1 MSEEE
6 KKVKERADEINASI
20 EGLKSDLDKKANVED
35 LEAKH
40 TEITEKLETV
50 ASKEDMTKQQEQL
63 DNISTQIKQIS
74 ELQGSTEK
82 SFNEQLDEQL
92 KSDEFKEKAKGKKQ
106 SVGEIA
112 SLELDIPSTR
122 KGTYGIITT
131 DVNSGTIEAQVEP
144 GVEAAPWRLTPIWNA
159 IQKGTI
165 GAGRDSISW
174 WEETTRTDSAEMVA
188 EETAPAAQ
196 SAKTW
201 TKQSMDIM
209 MIADHTKVSRSG
221 MEDFEYMRG
230 EIMDLINNGIPRK
243 RETQLLSGVGTTVYL
258 KGLTQYA
265 KAFACPANLNKVPEA
280 NDADV
285 LMAAILQVNNGYTTD
300 TEKKGYIPNVV
311 LVNPGSVTNMQ
322 LLKRT
327 DGSYLLPPFLSSNGL
342 NISGVRVIPSLDLTA
357 DTFLVGDFSQAKA
370 YIKRNMRISWHYE
383 NEDDVL
389 KDLVLVFASMRIAG
403 IKISASAA
411 YGFVYGT
418 FAASKALIEEVT
430 G

>member
-6 KKVKERADEINASI
+6 KKVKEMADGINTSI
-20 EGLKSDLDKKANVED
+20 EELKSDMDKKANVED

-40 TEITEKLETV
+40 TETQEKLETL

-63 DNISTQIKQIS
+63 DDISTTIKQIS

-82 SFNEQLDEQL
+82 SFDEQLEEQL
-92 KSDEFKEKAKGKKQ
+92 KSDEFMGKAKGQKQ
-106 SVGEIA
+106 SVGEIT
-112 SLELDIPSTR
+112 SLELNIPSTR
-122 KGTYGIITT
+122 KGSYGITTT

-159 IQKGTI
+159 IQKRTI
-165 GAGRDSISW
+165 GAGRDQISW

-196 SAKTW
+196 SVKTW
-201 TKQSMDIM
+201 TKQAMDIM
-209 MIADHTKVSRSG
+209 MIADHSKVSRSA
-221 MEDFEYMRG
+221 MEDFDEMRNQ
-230 EIMDLINNGIPRK
+230 IMDLVQNGIPRK
-243 RETQLLSGVGTTVYL
+243 RETELLSGAGTTVYL
-258 KGLTQYA
+258 KGITQYA
-265 KAFACPANLNKVPEA
+265 QTFAKPANFTKVPEA

-285 LMAAILQVNNGYTTD
+285 LMAAILQVNNGNTSD
-300 TEKKGYIPNVV
+300 TNKKGYMPNIA

-322 LLKRT
+322 LLKKT

-342 NISGVRVIPSLDLTA
+342 NISGIRVVTSLDLTA
-357 DTFLVGDFSQAKA
+357 DEFIVGDFSQAFA

-383 NEDDVL
+383 NESDVL
-389 KDLVLVFASMRIAG
+389 KDLVLIFASMRIAG
-403 IKISASAA
+403 VKISAPAA

-418 FAASKALIEEVT
+418 FAAGKPLIEEVT

>member
-1 MSEEE
+1 M
-6 KKVKERADEINASI
+6 
-20 EGLKSDLDKKANVED
+20 
-35 LEAKH
+35 
-40 TEITEKLETV
+40 
-50 ASKEDMTKQQEQL
+50 
-63 DNISTQIKQIS
+63 S

-112 SLELDIPSTR
+112 SLELEIPGTV
-122 KGTYGIITT
+122 KGTYGITT
-131 DVNSGTIEAQVEP
+131 ADVNSGTIEAQVEP

-165 GAGRDSISW
+165 GAGRDQISW
-174 WEETTRTDSAEMVA
+174 WEETSRTDSAEMVA

-243 RETQLLSGVGTTVYL
+243 RETQLLSGAGTTVYL

-265 KAFACPANLNKVPEA
+265 QTFACPANLNKVPEA

-418 FAASKALIEEVT
+418 FAAAKPLIEEVT

>member
-6 KKVKERADEINASI
+6 KNVKEMADGINGSI
-20 EGLKSDLDKKANVED
+20 EELKSAMDKKANVED

-40 TEITEKLETV
+40 TEITDKLEAV

-63 DNISTQIKQIS
+63 DEISTQLKQIG
-74 ELQGSTEK
+74 ELQGASEK
-82 SFNEQLDEQL
+82 SFDEQL
-92 KSDEFKEKAKGKKQ
+92 EEQLKGDEFKEKAKGKRQ
-106 SVGEIA
+106 SVGEIT

-122 KGTYGIITT
+122 KGTYGITTT

-144 GVEAAPWRLTPIWNA
+144 GVEVAPWRLTPIWNA

-165 GAGRDSISW
+165 VAGRDSISW

-221 MEDFEYMRG
+221 MEDFEYMRD
-230 EIMDLINNGIPRK
+230 EIMDLVNNGIPRK
-243 RETQLLSGVGTTVYL
+243 RETQLLSGTGLTVYL

-265 KAFACPANLNKVPEA
+265 QTFACPANLNKVPEA

-300 TEKKGYIPNVV
+300 TEKKGYIPNIV

-418 FAASKALIEEVT
+418 FASGKPLIEEVT